1 MAQKVARARKMKSRQ
16 ETTPLSQIVSVTA
29 KPTISDK
36 HLWTPTRDV
45 LKFRW
50 ATWDSPSPPPWQGLQ
65 KTGIIMLAEIQDLVS
80 VQMIIYHWVVMLSL
94 LILSSSSFLINIILE
109 LWIVTK
115 RTPAY
120 VAYITVV
127 ILLQIIPRST
137 VHIWLSYIHNFMG
150 L

>member
-1 MAQKVARARKMKSRQ
+1 MAQKVARVRKMKSRQ
-16 ETTPLSQIVSVTA
+16 ETTPLSQIASVTA

-50 ATWDSPSPPPWQGLQ
+50 ATWDSPTPPWQGLQ

-109 LWIVTK
+109 LWIVAK

-127 ILLQIIPRST
+127 ILLQIIPHST